1 MNEARKRPAAEIKG
15 GQVKIGALIVD
26 DEDDVRRLIRIIIE
40 AANRGLFVS
49 GEAANGHEALDQ
61 LDQCNPH
68 VVVLDQMMPGMTG
81 LETAELI
88 RARRPRQPMIL
99 FTARLDA
106 DLRDQAEAAGIMISL
121 SKERFNEIPA
131 AIREARG

>member
-1 MNEARKRPAAEIKG
+1 VE
-15 GQVKIGALIVD
+15 IGALIVD

-40 AANRGLFVS
+40 ANRGLFVS

-99 FTARLDA
+99 CTANLDA
-106 DLRDQAEAAGIMISL
+106 DLRDQAEAAGIKISL
-121 SKERFNEIPA
+121 SKDHFNEIPA
-131 AIREARG
+131 AIRAARGLRSAA